1 MRVDVH
7 AHLWTDDY
15 LDMVEREGPDY
26 LKPNVRFLR
35 KLGGMATEQDLARR
49 FALLDEVGLDRQV
62 LSPAGVPLYT
72 EDEAQTTRLA
82 RFANEIFAGFVEE
95 HPERFRAFATLP
107 LPHVDATLAELE
119 RAFDTLAMD
128 GVTIMTSI
136 LDRSPADPS
145 FEPVWEALDARNAVV
160 FFHPAGV
167 AAGSEHIKA
176 SELTWNLGA
185 TVEDTVAAAQL
196 LFAGIPVR
204 YPNVKIVIA
213 HLGGALP
220 MVLSRLDDRPDP
232 ALDVELL
239 EQPSE
244 MAKRLWYDTIGHGN
258 PAALRCAVD
267 CFGGERLVLGT
278 DFPFINGE
286 AAQHAVT
293 YVDDSGLPDA
303 DARRILDEN
312 AAGIFGWGR

>member
-1 MRVDVH
+1 MRIDVH

-35 KLGGMATEQDLARR
+35 KLGGMATEADLARR
-49 FALLDEVGLDRQV
+49 FALLDEVGVDRQV

-72 EDEAQTTRLA
+72 EDAAQTTRLA
-82 RFANEIFAGFVEE
+82 SAANDIFAGYVDQ
-95 HPERFRAFATLP
+95 HPDRFRAFATLP
-107 LPHVDATLAELE
+107 LPHVDATLAEIE
-119 RAFDTLAMD
+119 RAFDTLGMN

-136 LDRSPADPS
+136 LERPPTDPS
-145 FEPVWEALDARNAVV
+145 FEPVWEALDARGAVV

-167 AAGSEHIKA
+167 AAGSEHIR
-176 SELTWNLGA
+176 SSDLTWNLGA
-185 TVEDTVAAAQL
+185 TVEDTVCAAQL

-204 YPNVKIVIA
+204 YPDVKIVIA

-220 MVLSRLDDRPDP
+220 MVLSRLDDQPDP
-232 ALDVELL
+232 AFELEVL
-239 EQPSE
+239 EPPSE

-258 PAALRCAVD
+258 PAALRCAAD
-267 CFGGERLVLGT
+267 CLGAERLLLGT

-286 AAQHAVT
+286 AAQHAVR
-293 YVDDSGLPDA
+293 YVGDSGLSDEDA
-303 DARRILDEN
+303 GRILDAN
-312 AAGIFGWGR
+312 AAALFGWDR